1 MASFMSDS
9 LEKASENFL
18 KLTKFD
24 KLTAL
29 SRTLRDDPSC
39 QLCSILVKYAM
50 SLDLEEI
57 EKTNLRVDQVPPL
70 ITLRQ
75 GIVVLSRQWK
85 NELYAPILIEYK
97 LRSRNFKNLFNT
109 QDQYDSIIA
118 KAEFEGSEFDE
129 EEGGIEEAGFA

>member
-57 EKTNLRVDQVPPL
+57 EKTNLRIDQVPPL

-85 NELYAPILIEYK
+85 NELYERCMIYLLILIERF
-97 LRSRNFKNLFNT
+97 LLLLCITSTMAFFK
-109 QDQYDSIIA
+109 S
-118 KAEFEGSEFDE
+118 
-129 EEGGIEEAGFA
+129 